1 MRFVWA
7 DGAGAGVM
15 KWRVAGGMEGLLGMG
30 MGVERRGSCLDS
42 QNWRMASPVEGRTLE
57 YGLVRGAMVR
67 AQARP
72 RETARVRV
80 KGREGREEKRMVR
93 MYLRARSTVVH
104 VSLLG
109 KK

>member
-1 MRFVWA
+1 M
-7 DGAGAGVM
+7 
-15 KWRVAGGMEGLLGMG
+15 
-30 MGVERRGSCLDS
+30 
-42 QNWRMASPVEGRTLE
+42 LE
-57 YGLVRGAMVR
+57 YGLVSGAMVR

-109 KK
+109 EK